1 MRAAV
6 YARFSSENQREQ
18 SIDDQIRV
26 CKEFATRDG
35 IIILKNHIY
44 FDEAQSGSVRSRP
57 GLKAPKK
64 AAEDKQFDALL
75 VDDSSR
81 LSRDNQHF
89 NTLLCLF
96 RFWGISL
103 ISVSDGLDMREEH
116 AKAAYQFRGIINE
129 LYLTDLKK
137 KTHRGQMG

>member
-18 SIDDQIRV
+18 SIEDQVRV
-26 CKEFATRDG
+26 CKEFAARDG
-35 IIILKNHIY
+35 ITVLENHIY
-44 FDEAQSGSVRSRP
+44 FDEAQSGAIRSRP
-57 GLKAPKK
+57 GLEALKK

-96 RFWGISL
+96 QFWGSA
-103 ISVSDGLDMREEH
+103 SSP
-116 AKAAYQFRGIINE
+116 
-129 LYLTDLKK
+129 
-137 KTHRGQMG
+137 